1 MIAKFFSMVALGL
14 LCTGCL
20 KFERQVTSP
29 GARGVVLDAQTHAPV
44 SGAAVVVSR
53 AEPSYFG
60 TNFLTFSEALANTR
74 PPVVTTGTNGRFR
87 VPTEQHHQLIVDFL
101 IQPYRPQG
109 GTLVVQRGGY
119 RPVAIPLWG
128 WLRPISS
135 PPPTNFITV
144 LLSPISK

>member
-1 MIAKFFSMVALGL
+1 MTARFLSMMMALGL

-29 GARGVVLDAQTHAPV
+29 GARGVVLDAHTHAPV

-53 AEPSYFG
+53 AEPYFG
-60 TNFLTFSEALANTR
+60 TNFLTVSEALTNTR
-74 PPVVTTGTNGRFR
+74 PPVITTGKSGRFR
-87 VPTEQHHQLIVDFL
+87 IRTEQNHKLIVDWL
-101 IQPYRPQG
+101 IQPYRPRG
-109 GTLVVQRGGY
+109 GTLVVQGAGY
-119 RPVAIPLWG
+119 ESVAIPLSG